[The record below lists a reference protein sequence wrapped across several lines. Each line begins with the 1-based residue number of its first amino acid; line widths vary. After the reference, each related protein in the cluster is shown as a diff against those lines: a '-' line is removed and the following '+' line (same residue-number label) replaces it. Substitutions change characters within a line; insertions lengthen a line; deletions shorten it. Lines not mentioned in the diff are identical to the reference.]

1 MNRILG
7 YCVVMLLF
15 IGNISAQLRIN
26 EINVSNLTGA
36 TDYYGQKS
44 DWVELYNA
52 GTLPISLNGYYLSN
66 SPSNLYM
73 YALPNISIKPDS
85 FLIVWLTGRNIKAP
99 NGEYHA
105 NFTIEQCKNQWIIL
119 SLAGV
124 VKDSLKIRKTMADH
138 SRGKYPDG
146 SLGWK
151 LFTTPT
157 FSAPNSSTYFV
168 DYAPTPTFTPAAGF
182 SNPGQ
187 VDITV
192 YDTTLFK
199 ILFTQ
204 DGSDPKPGVAPNY
217 TIGLGGS
224 TQVYDP
230 IATPLNP
237 GVTTVYRAICVP
249 VNSYS
254 TAYLP
259 SFIETNTYFIGETI
273 DPNFGVVSIAMDT
286 GTASFFNTA
295 ISQTIHIEYFD
306 KQKQISEGYT
316 TINKPINDGW
326 ITKQKGVDFIFK
338 DEYGNGCALQ
348 GQVFN
353 NANLGISTRTFFPAI
368 EMKCETK
375 DNFSSYTTMTNTPM
389 GAHMRDMFAQTY
401 AIKSNLNLD
410 AMHFKPVVAFV
421 NGKYYGIYEL
431 SELPDKFYAEFYKNI
446 KRDSVDILAQHLTSY
461 VLSGS
466 DTGWVTPSGNNRG
479 VTNYINYYT
488 MVSSAPFY
496 KNVTSRL
503 DTNSLIDFMIYNN
516 VLVNIDLMNENNAW
530 WRGRSGNNVN
540 LTKWRYF
547 TWNMPNIYGL
557 CMGPSTFTNCS
568 MAVSG
573 CPYNPY
579 YNASSPA
586 YELHSYLLTKLMT
599 NTGFKNTYLA
609 RYMDLLNTAL
619 KCENLLAHANYI
631 KNLLSTEMNNHCSNA
646 WNVNYSDWQANVDTF
661 LTRIQSRCDTI
672 HNRFKSCYNLNGPH
686 FITVDVYP
694 PGAGYVYVNTIL
706 VKNFTWTGTY
716 YTLPYPNS
724 LTLNFKAIPADTNYV
739 FDHWE
744 NQNTSVHTL
753 KQNIRDTA
761 VSLSL
766 KANDKITAYFY
777 DKRTDAL
784 FPTGFTPNGD
794 NINDEFGPVNPRFLK
809 NYELHI
815 YNRWGEE
822 IFSTTN
828 PFEYWD
834 GTYKGKEVEPGVYA
848 YVARYKNIL
857 NEEKVTKGN
866 ITLIR

>member
-1 MNRILG
+1 MKKFQYVFINI
-7 YCVVMLLF
+7 LLF
-15 IGNISAQLRIN
+15 QISFAQLRIN
-26 EINVSNLTGA
+26 EINVSNLSGN
-36 TDYYGQKS
+36 TDFYGQYS

-66 SPSNLYM
+66 TPSNLYL
-73 YALPNISIKPDS
+73 YPLPNITIKPDS
-85 FLIVWLTGRNIKAP
+85 FLIIWLTGRNIKAP

-124 VKDSLKIRKTMADH
+124 VKDSLKIRKTMANH

-146 SLGWK
+146 TLGWK

-157 FSAPNSSTYFV
+157 FSTYNSSTYFI

-182 SNPGQ
+182 SNPSQ

-254 TAYLP
+254 TSYLP
-259 SFIETNTYFIGETI
+259 GFIETNTYFIGENI

-286 GTASFFNTA
+286 GAVSFFNSA
-295 ISQTIHIEYFD
+295 VSQTIHVEYFD
-306 KQKQISEGYT
+306 KQKQVSEGYT

-353 NANLGISTRTFFPAI
+353 NSNLGISTRTFFPAI

-375 DNFSSYTTMTNTPM
+375 DNFSPYISFTNTPV

-401 AIKSNLNLD
+401 AIKNNLNLD

-431 SELPDKFYAEFYKNI
+431 SELPDVYYTEYYKNI
-446 KRDSVDILAQHLTSY
+446 KKDSVDILAQHAINMILN
-461 VLSGS
+461 GS
-466 DTGWVTPSGNNRG
+466 DTGWVTTTGNAG
-479 VTNYINYYT
+479 VTNYIKYYT
-488 MVSSAPFY
+488 MSGAAPFY
-496 KNVTSRL
+496 KNATTRL
-503 DTNSLIDFMIYNN
+503 DTNSLIDFVIYNN
-516 VLVNIDLMNENNAW
+516 ILVNIDLMNENNAW
-530 WRGRSGNNVN
+530 WRGRSGNNMN

-557 CMGPSTFTNCS
+557 CMPPSTFTNCS
-568 MAVSG
+568 MYVSG
-573 CPYNPY
+573 CEYDKY
-579 YNASSPA
+579 YNASSNA
-586 YELHSYLLTKLMT
+586 YEVHSYLLNKLRLQ
-599 NTGFKNTYLA
+599 NSEFKNTYLT
-609 RYMDLLNTAL
+609 RYMDLLNTVF
-619 KCENLLAHANYI
+619 KCDNVKAHANYI
-631 KNLLSTEMNNHCSNA
+631 KSLLSTEMNNHCTQWA
-646 WNVNYSDWQANVDTF
+646 VNFTDWQANVDTF
-661 LTRIQSRCDTI
+661 IARIQNRCDTI
-672 HNRFKSCYNLNGPH
+672 FSKFKSCYGLNGPH
-686 FITVDVYP
+686 NITVDVYP
-694 PGAGYVYVNTIL
+694 SGAGYVYLNTIL
-706 VKNFTWTGTY
+706 LKNFTWTGKY
-716 YTLPYPNS
+716 YAPTILS
-724 LTLNFKAIPADTNYV
+724 FKAIPSDTNYV

-744 NQNTSVHTL
+744 NENTSVHTL
-753 KQNIRDTA
+753 VSNIRDTA
-761 VSLSL
+761 VTLNL
-766 KANDKITAYFY
+766 KANDKITAVFY
-777 DKRTDAL
+777 DKRTEAL
-784 FPTGFTPNGD
+784 FPTGFSPNNDG
-794 NINDEFGPVNPRFLK
+794 INDAFGPVNPRFLK
-809 NYELHI
+809 SYELHI

-834 GTYKGKEVEPGVYA
+834 GTYKNKAAQPGVYA
-848 YVARYKNIL
+848 YYARYKNIL
-857 NEEKVTKGN
+857 NEEKMSKGN
-866 ITLIR
+866 ITLLR

>member
-1 MNRILG
+1 MKNIQ
-7 YCVVMLLF
+7 YAIALF
-15 IGNISAQLRIN
+15 FCACNVFSQVRIN
-26 EINVSNLTGA
+26 EVNVSNITGT
-36 TDYYGQKS
+36 TDFYGNTS

-52 GTLPISLNGYYLSN
+52 GTLPINLNGYYLSN
-66 SPSNLYM
+66 NPSNLNM
-73 YALPNISIKPDS
+73 YPLPNVTIKPDS
-85 FLIVWLTGRNIKAP
+85 FLIIWLTGRNIKAP

-119 SLAGV
+119 SLANV
-124 VKDSLKIRKTMADH
+124 VKDSLKIRKTMNDH

-146 SLGWK
+146 TLGWK

-157 FSAPNSSTYFV
+157 FSAPNTSTYYV

-204 DGSDPKPGVAPNY
+204 DGSNPKPGPAPNY
-217 TIGLGGS
+217 TTGLGGT

-230 IATPLNP
+230 ITTPLNP
-237 GVTTVYRAICVP
+237 GTTTVYRAMCVP

-254 TAYLP
+254 TSYLP
-259 SFIETNTYFIGETI
+259 SFIETNTYFIAENI
-273 DPNFGVVSIAMDT
+273 DPNFGVVSIAIDT
-286 GTASFFNTA
+286 GAASFFNTA
-295 ISQTIHIEYFD
+295 VSQTVHIEYFD

-326 ITKQKGVDFIFK
+326 ITKQKGVDFIFM
-338 DEYGNGCALQ
+338 DEYGNGCALE

-353 NANLGISTRTFFPAI
+353 NTNLGVSTRSFFPAI

-375 DNFSSYTTMTNTPM
+375 DNFSSYITMTNTPM

-401 AIKSNLNLD
+401 AIKNNLNLD

-421 NGKYYGIYEL
+421 NGKYNGIYEF
-431 SELPDKFYAEFYKNI
+431 SELPDYYYTEFYKGI
-446 KRDSVDILAQHLTSY
+446 KTDSVDILARHNMDMI
-461 VLSGS
+461 LSGS
-466 DTGWVTPSGNNRG
+466 DTGWVTTSGNIG
-479 VTNYINYYT
+479 LTNYIKYYT
-488 MVSSAPFY
+488 MNGAAPFY
-496 KNVTSRL
+496 KNATSRL
-503 DTNSLIDFMIYNN
+503 DTNSLIDFIIYNN

-530 WRGRSGNNVN
+530 WRGRDGDNVN

-568 MAVSG
+568 MYTSG
-573 CPYNPY
+573 CEYDKY

-586 YELHSYLLTKLMT
+586 YQIHSYLLNKLRLQ
-599 NTGFKNTYLA
+599 NSGFKNTYLT

-619 KCENLLAHANYI
+619 KCDNLKNHANYI
-631 KNLLSTEMNNHCSNA
+631 KSLLSVEMNNHCTQWS
-646 WNVNYSDWQANVDTF
+646 VNFTDWQANVDTF
-661 LTRIQSRCDTI
+661 ITRIQNRCDTI
-672 HNRFKSCYNLNGPH
+672 YSKFKSCYGLNGPH
-686 FITVDVYP
+686 QITVDVYP
-694 PGAGYVYVNTIL
+694 SGAGYVYLNTIL
-706 VKNFTWTGTY
+706 LKQFTWTGKY
-716 YTLPYPNS
+716 YAPLILS
-724 LTLNFKAIPADTNYV
+724 FKAIPSDTNYI

-744 NQNTSVHTL
+744 NENTSVHTL
-753 KQNIRDTA
+753 VSNYKDTA
-761 VSLSL
+761 VTLNL
-766 KANDKITAYFY
+766 KANDKITAVFY

-794 NINDEFGPVNPRFLK
+794 GVNDAFGPVNPRFFK

-828 PFEYWD
+828 PSEYWD
-834 GTYKGKEVEPGVYA
+834 GKYKNKNVEPGVYA
-848 YVARYKNIL
+848 VVARYKNII
-857 NEEKVTKGN
+857 NEEKIYKGN